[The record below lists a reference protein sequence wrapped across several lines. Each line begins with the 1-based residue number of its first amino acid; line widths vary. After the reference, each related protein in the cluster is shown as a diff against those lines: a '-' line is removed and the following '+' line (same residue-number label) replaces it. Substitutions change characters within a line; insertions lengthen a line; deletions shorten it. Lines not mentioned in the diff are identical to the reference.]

1 MGSIAALTAHA
12 LHIIKE
18 EQSREIPSEPHCP
31 QLARK
36 TLPQLGSPTVKVEE
50 LNAKGND
57 NMASLKAAAK
67 AERRRR
73 EADGIGDRVQNRQP
87 IQPPTFD
94 DDIVGKHLEVRY
106 KVDVIDEESGKP
118 TGEVLF
124 VWWSCEVM
132 RVSDGKVQKIGA
144 HGKQIKGKHPAGH
157 VLLRWERNA
166 KLGEEEET
174 ESWMAWASCP
184 LSGTQTKFMRGDA
197 IRIMACG
204 RTMVGPDPAGEGPHE

>member
-1 MGSIAALTAHA
+1 M
-12 LHIIKE
+12 
-18 EQSREIPSEPHCP
+18 
-31 QLARK
+31 
-36 TLPQLGSPTVKVEE
+36 
-50 LNAKGND
+50 
-57 NMASLKAAAK
+57 
-67 AERRRR
+67 
-73 EADGIGDRVQNRQP
+73 QNRQP